1 MNRFASFKK
10 SCFYFLIFFIVMGL
24 PSPIY
29 HQHVDD
35 RHPRPSRHIDNIT
48 LYPSGVYSGI
58 LQKGVFI

>member
-1 MNRFASFKK
+1 
-10 SCFYFLIFFIVMGL
+10 MGL

-58 LQKGVFI
+58 LQKGLDSPVKKRKNLVGPVKLGMIE